1 MLTNWIYAD
10 VLEAIALEQP
20 DAPAISQGATRRS
33 WKALIDRSRSLG
45 AAFLDAGLGHQSKIA
60 LYTYNASEYLE
71 GVVAALG
78 VGMVPINTN
87 YRYQSTELLYL
98 WENADAE
105 AVIFH
110 GSFSQ
115 QVAELP
121 SKLPLVNLWIH
132 VSDGTGTC
140 PHFSVGF

>member
-60 LYTYNASEYLE
+60 LYTYNAPEYLE
-71 GVVAALG
+71 GVVAALLAPKALCALLMTSSCSTR
-78 VGMVPINTN
+78 VGPP
-87 YRYQSTELLYL
+87 
-98 WENADAE
+98 A
-105 AVIFH
+105 
-110 GSFSQ
+110 
-115 QVAELP
+115 
-121 SKLPLVNLWIH
+121 
-132 VSDGTGTC
+132 C
-140 PHFSVGF
+140 PRASCGAKTTSSRA